1 MASVIGTYQEL
12 MLSQEFAEKSY
23 TAAMASLE
31 HARAEANR
39 TQSYLAIFGQPSV
52 AQEATYPR
60 RWLNIWMVFILAS
73 ILWAIGVLGVLTIRD
88 HVR

>member
-1 MASVIGTYQEL
+1 
-12 MLSQEFAEKSY
+12 MLNQEFAEKAY

-31 HARAEANR
+31 HARSEASR

-52 AQEATYPR
+52 AEEASYPR
-60 RWLNIWMVFILAS
+60 RWLNIWVVFIVAC
-73 ILWAIGVLGVLTIRD
+73 ILWAIGMLGALTIKD